1 MRRLVAAYDPEGN
14 SDGEGTRAVWPTVGA
29 AVACQGAAS
38 CRPLAAAALL
48 LRATHQELRDQ
59 LQGTLGGAYSLER
72 ELGGGGMSRV
82 FVATETALGR
92 SVVVKVLPP
101 DLVGSVNMDRFRQE
115 IRLAARLQHPH
126 IVPVLAA
133 GEMEGIPSI
142 QCRWWRGAR
151 SARSCGRTARS
162 RSSRPWHPRRRGQGV
177 GLRARTRRGHRDI
190 KPDNV
195 LLSGGAA
202 MVTDFGIAK
211 AISEST
217 TQTTTAGS
225 LPPAPRWHPRLH
237 GAGAGRWRSHTDHRA
252 DIYALGCLAYEL
264 LSGAPPFA
272 GLPPRRQLAAQIGEM
287 PPPIGRFRPD
297 LPPRLAKLVMH
308 CLRKDPAERP
318 QTAAEVVRV
327 LEMVTT
333 TDAEPAAIPAALLV
347 PVVLGRALA
356 LYVVAAVAVVLL
368 ARAAIVTIGLPEWV
382 LPGVVIVMALGLPV
396 VLLRAR
402 AHYANR
408 RAVTDVPSRAPDAV
422 RPSATRSTAENARA
436 P

>member
-1 MRRLVAAYDPEGN
+1 M
-14 SDGEGTRAVWPTVGA
+14 
-29 AVACQGAAS
+29 
-38 CRPLAAAALL
+38 
-48 LRATHQELRDQ
+48 ELRDR
-59 LQGTLGGAYSLER
+59 LQGTLGGTYSLER

-133 GEMEGIPSI
+133 GEVEGIPFYTMPLVE
-142 QCRWWRGAR
+142 GR
-151 SARSCGRTARS
+151 S
-162 RSSRPWHPRRRGQGV
+162 
-177 GLRARTRRGHRDI
+177 LRAQLREDGALPLAEAVGVLADVAKALAYAHEHGVVHRDI

-217 TQTTTAGS
+217 TQTTAARLTTAGTS
-225 LPPAPRWHPRLH
+225 VGTPAYMAPEQA
-237 GAGAGRWRSHTDHRA
+237 AGDPTTDHRA

-287 PPPIGRFRPD
+287 PPPISRLRPD
-297 LPPRLAKLVMH
+297 LPSRLAKLVMR

-327 LEMVTT
+327 LETVTT
-333 TDAEPAAIPAALLV
+333 TDTEPAAIPAALLV

-368 ARAAIVTIGLPEWV
+368 ARAAIITIGLPEWV
-382 LPGVVIVMALGLPV
+382 LPGAVIVMALGLPV
-396 VLLRAR
+396 VLLKAR
-402 AHYANR
+402 AHYASR
-408 RAVTDVPSRAPDAV
+408 RAVTDVPLRAPDAV
-422 RPSATRSTAENARA
+422 RPTRN
-436 P
+436 PLDG